1 MKTKWIGLF
10 CLFAIL
16 AILLGLGANAASA
29 NAVPPQNNV
38 PNRVENIA
46 SRLTDVLTKAGF
58 EVARGYFKLYT
69 IPDCQ
74 YTYPALKSCFYNNP
88 AAPYVL
94 PLVPYWA
101 NEWVDPALQN
111 AWGPT
116 EPGYNGVHRFDERE
130 AVLILGLLPPKG
142 AYFGVQSWI
151 FSRQDTY
158 DTSSYMYNY
167 IKTNYPQ
174 GVLDAFFHTLPPP
187 DEERVQTFD
196 SLSNI
201 TNNVVIE
208 QQSGAAFNQLRYFII
223 TPDQTM
229 DSKLRAALDKISIQA
244 KDIFTEPIPSTM
256 RIGLNQEADDFITI
270 IRYAEPKHIAQADQW
285 RTDLPLIVLRIRPT
299 NPDWEPAPYGPPVL
313 EPRTALNEF
322 PLSPDLDN
330 LVEAVFDHWSQP
342 YDPGRVWTN
351 VDLQT
356 EFDLVGPHCLQIG
369 MDCIADSQDTT
380 YQGFPGGFLMT
391 PGRVLAYAGVLG
403 TETGNATYVGLGVN
417 NVNLKLGVYN
427 LSGQEMKGSAASFA
441 NQVNNTDKLYLHYF
455 ARSCAGLETLTGGAC
470 TEITPGMIPLCTD
483 PTGLTCQRIT
493 FSERDYI
500 FPGTRRGPDS
510 AFILPAKVIILND
523 PRP

>member
-1 MKTKWIGLF
+1 MKTKWVCLF
-10 CLFAIL
+10 CLLAIL

-46 SRLTDVLTKAGF
+46 SRLTGALTKAGF

-69 IPDCQ
+69 IQECQ
-74 YTYPALKSCFYNNP
+74 YTYSALKSCFYNNP

-94 PLVPYWA
+94 PVVPIWA
-101 NEWVDPALQN
+101 NEWVEPALQN
-111 AWGPT
+111 MWGPT
-116 EPGYNGVHRFDERE
+116 EPGYNGTHRFDERE
-130 AVLILGLLPPKG
+130 AILILGLLPPKG

-151 FSRQDTY
+151 FTRQGTY

-167 IKTNYPQ
+167 ISTHYPP
-174 GVLDAFFHTLPPP
+174 GVLNTFFHTLPNH
-187 DEERVQTFD
+187 EERIVTFD
-196 SLSNI
+196 SLGNI
-201 TNNVVIE
+201 NNNVVIE

-229 DSKLRAALDKISIQA
+229 DSKLRAALGKISIQA

-256 RIGLNQEADDFITI
+256 MIGLNEEADDFITL
-270 IRYAEPKHIAQADQW
+270 IRFAEPKHVAQAERW
-285 RTDLPLIVLRIRPT
+285 RTDLPLILLRIRPA

-313 EPRTALNEF
+313 EPRTALDEF

-330 LVEAVFDHWSQP
+330 LVEAVFERWSQP
-342 YDPGRVWTN
+342 YNPSKVWAH

-356 EFDLVGPHCLQIG
+356 EFDMVGPHCLQIG

-380 YQGFPGGFLMT
+380 YQGFPGGFLMD
-391 PGRVLAYAGVLG
+391 PGRVLAYVGVLG

-417 NVNLKLGVYN
+417 NATLKLGVSN
-427 LSGQEMKGSAASFA
+427 LSDHDLKGSAAIFA

-470 TEITPGMIPLCTD
+470 TEITPEMIPICTD
-483 PTGLTCQRIT
+483 PTGLTCQRIA

-500 FPGTRRGPDS
+500 FPGTRRAPDS
-510 AFILPAKVIILND
+510 AFILPGRVIILSD